1 MKRFLAVAL
10 AVLSLALALEFTEEA
25 YAQARQCLVDG
36 DILTVSGQVC
46 PQ

>member
-10 AVLSLALALEFTEEA
+10 AVLALALEFTEEA
-25 YAQARQCLVDG
+25 YAQARQCLVEG
-36 DILTVSGQVC
+36 DVLTVSGQVC